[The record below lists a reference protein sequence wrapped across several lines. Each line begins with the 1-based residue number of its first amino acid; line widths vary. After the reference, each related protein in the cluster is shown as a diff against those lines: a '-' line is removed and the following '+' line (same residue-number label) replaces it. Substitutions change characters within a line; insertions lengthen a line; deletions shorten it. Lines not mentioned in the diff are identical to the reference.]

1 MLTLTCADRAYIL
14 TLQCITQVTC
24 MSAFGS
30 QLENV
35 NLSLTAIGMLWTLS
49 DNFTDGEARYTR
61 YTAYSNT
68 LLCTQCP

>member
-1 MLTLTCADRAYIL
+1 
-14 TLQCITQVTC
+14 

-49 DNFTDGEARYTR
+49 DNFTDGEARYTL
-61 YTAYSNT
+61 YTTLYTSYTNALLDTRCAQNT
-68 LLCTQCP
+68 AVAKL

>member
-1 MLTLTCADRAYIL
+1 
-14 TLQCITQVTC
+14 

-49 DNFTDGEARYTR
+49 DNFTDGEARYI
-61 YTAYSNT
+61 
-68 LLCTQCP
+68 